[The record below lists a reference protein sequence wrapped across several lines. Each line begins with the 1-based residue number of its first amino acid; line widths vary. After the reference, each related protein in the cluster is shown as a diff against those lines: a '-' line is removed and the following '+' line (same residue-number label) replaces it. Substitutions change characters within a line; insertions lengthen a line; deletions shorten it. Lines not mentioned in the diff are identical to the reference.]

1 MDPGKQIHEKENLT
15 HMRTIVLGS
24 ILFLLSLGAA
34 SAQIFSNVEFVT
46 TTPFTAGNATVPA
59 GRYIVRLTD
68 DPSMLE
74 IANPSG
80 TISVLIEVEP
90 METYGT
96 AKRTV
101 ITFNKYGE
109 RLVFKSVVVEGQE
122 NGVLS
127 STEMAERGHMRKY
140 GKATKVQ
147 IPGTLAKDI
156 S

>member
-1 MDPGKQIHEKENLT
+1 
-15 HMRTIVLGS
+15 MRTIVLGS
-24 ILFLLSLGAA
+24 ILFLLSLGVA

-46 TTPFTAGNATVPA
+46 TAPFTAGNATVPA
-59 GRYIVRLTD
+59 GRYVIRLTD

-74 IANPSG
+74 IANPEG
-80 TISVLIEVEP
+80 TISVLVEVEP
-90 METYGT
+90 LDTYSL

-101 ITFNKYGE
+101 VTFNKYGE
-109 RLVFKSVVVEGQE
+109 RLVFKSVAVEGQE

-127 STEMAERGHMRKY
+127 STEMAERSHMRKY
-140 GKATKVQ
+140 GRPTKVT